1 VRRARTDSDG
11 LRPTQAAAPAGA
23 VPDAGRAPS
32 TGGAPAAAPGAS
44 RRLDSIDI
52 LKALAIAGVIVQH
65 GLPGADRREIFEA
78 LHLGQA
84 VPVFIIL
91 TGVNLAMA
99 AARRGHRTL
108 GELASRS
115 YVQSR
120 LARLLGPLAVL
131 WIVSLA
137 VGLLEH
143 DLYLGLLT
151 PFGALPF
158 HGPGNYY
165 IPIAFEFVALFPF
178 AYWAFVRWPRATL
191 VAFVVVD
198 AGFEVLANHVLHTQT
213 RVSPGAASYLYDV
226 CGLRYLAV
234 FALGLWLS
242 VDAGLTARRNGW
254 VLAAGAAGAVYVV
267 LEDLRWRTFPLFEPG
282 FERRTNVLAAG
293 YAACLV
299 MVGLRFLPALAGGR
313 WSRGLAAVGRAS
325 YHIFLVQILWFGL
338 FPDLSVA
345 ATLIALAV
353 CIPAGIAYQ
362 RLVPGGVVGRRVRA
376 AA

>member
-1 VRRARTDSDG
+1 MA
-11 LRPTQAAAPAGA
+11 AAAPAGVAPEADRALPTDGGPA
-23 VPDAGRAPS
+23 VAPRRPS
-32 TGGAPAAAPGAS
+32 
-44 RRLDSIDI
+44 RLDSVDI

-65 GLPGADRREIFEA
+65 GLPNADRRAILEA

-84 VPVFIIL
+84 VPVFVIL
-91 TGVNLAMA
+91 TGLNLAMA
-99 AARRGHRTL
+99 ARRRGHRTL
-108 GELASRS
+108 AELASRS
-115 YVQSR
+115 YGQSR
-120 LARLLGPLAVL
+120 LARLVAPLAVL
-131 WIVSLA
+131 WAVSLV

-143 DLYLGLLT
+143 DVYLGLLT

-198 AGFEVLANHVLHTQT
+198 AGFEVLAHHVLHTQT
-213 RVSPGAASYLYDV
+213 KVSPGAASYLYDA

-242 VDAGLTARRNGW
+242 VDARLTAPRNLW

-267 LEDLRWRTFPLFEPG
+267 LEDLSWRTFALFDPG

-299 MVGLRFLPALAGGR
+299 MLGLRFLPALAGGR

-345 ATLIALAV
+345 ATAIALIV
-353 CIPAGIAYQ
+353 CIPAGIVYQ
-362 RLVPGGVVGRRVRA
+362 RLVPGGIVGRRARA
-376 AA
+376 G